1 MEQEQKW
8 IRDIV
13 RRGSRKAA
21 DSLVRAYYDDIYA
34 YVYRQ
39 TQNRE
44 DAMDLTQESFLA
56 ALRSLHAYDAR
67 KAGFRTWL
75 YHIASHKVIDMKRR
89 HKVQYFPID
98 DYEIED
104 ERDFVEDIQNRE
116 LMREIEQLVS
126 QMEPDVQEVFRLR
139 VYGEYPFPEI
149 AAVLSQPEA
158 KIKAQYYRLAAKI
171 RKECAGYGNGA
182 EGGN

>member
-13 RRGSRKAA
+13 RHGSKKAA
-21 DSLVRAYYDDIYA
+21 DALVRAYYDDIYTF
-34 YVYRQ
+34 VYRQ
-39 TQNRE
+39 TGNRE

-56 ALRSLHAYDAR
+56 ALRSLHAYDAK
-67 KAGFRTWL
+67 KAGFRTWM
-75 YHIASHKVIDMKRR
+75 YHIASHKVIDMRRKR
-89 HKVQYFPID
+89 KVQYFSIE
-98 DYEIED
+98 DYDIED
-104 ERDFVEDIQNRE
+104 EKDFIEDIQNKE
-116 LMREIEQLVS
+116 LLHAIEEFVRG
-126 QMEPDVQEVFRLR
+126 MEPQVQEVFRLR

-171 RKECAGYGNGA
+171 KKEISCSH
-182 EGGN
+182 ET